1 MSGPDGPGPEELSLG
16 PGLGEREE
24 RRVDQTT
31 NRHLR
36 EVNQKVVKWHPGNS
50 TIWWIDATFFVAK
63 YLVERNDYQLFI
75 VLDYI

>member
-24 RRVDQTT
+24 RRVDQAT

-50 TIWWIDATFFVAK
+50 TI
-63 YLVERNDYQLFI
+63 
-75 VLDYI
+75 